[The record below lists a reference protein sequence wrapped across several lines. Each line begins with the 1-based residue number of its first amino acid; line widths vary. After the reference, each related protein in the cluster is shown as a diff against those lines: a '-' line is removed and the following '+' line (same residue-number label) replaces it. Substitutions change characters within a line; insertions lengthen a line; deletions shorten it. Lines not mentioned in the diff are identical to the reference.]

1 MKGITIRLERVK
13 RGLTQAEL
21 AEKLGVSQVLISK
34 HERGIYMAS
43 KETSSRIR
51 RIFRQIDEN
60 GKGDAERKVY
70 QHHSSSP

>member
-1 MKGITIRLERVK
+1 MKGMTIRLERVK
-13 RGLTQAEL
+13 RGTTQAEL

-34 HERGIYMAS
+34 LERGIYMAS

-60 GKGDAERKVY
+60 GKGNEERKV
-70 QHHSSSP
+70 